1 MLNLHGIDIPSILRL
16 KKMNTEIKNCIFSL
30 ILIFDHGASRVP
42 NLLLVLNDFRSEKF
56 ANVTKRR
63 NMRV

>member
-1 MLNLHGIDIPSILRL
+1 MLNLHGIDISYILRF